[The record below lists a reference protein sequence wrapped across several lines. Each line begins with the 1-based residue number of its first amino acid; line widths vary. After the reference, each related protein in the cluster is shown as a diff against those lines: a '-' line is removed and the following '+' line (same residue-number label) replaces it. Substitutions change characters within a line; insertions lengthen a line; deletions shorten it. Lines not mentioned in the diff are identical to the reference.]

1 MNGFDLLPGPVAWRR
16 TGEAQDALVLDDWC
30 ASVGPAVVA
39 GPSLGNGDGDG
50 GVSTTLDSLVIVT
63 WNVHVGGGDLFGLV
77 NDLRQGVFTN
87 GQSVEHFVLLLQ
99 EAHRAG
105 VAVPRVPRAGAYPE
119 RILERPPSGERLDII
134 ETAARLGLYVLY
146 VPSMR
151 NGLSEPAED
160 RGNAILSTV
169 PLDQTAAI
177 ELPYEAQ
184 RRVAVAA
191 AVRGRDRSDSE
202 WSLRVVSAHLDSRS
216 RFTRILDSFGR
227 GRARQ
232 ARALSDALTEPAV
245 VVGADLNT
253 WSFERTESAV
263 ALLHASFE
271 DTPPASEPTYHGR
284 LSRKLDHFLARLPE
298 GWSASVRRAG
308 TPYGSDHYPLIGVVH
323 RDG

>member
-1 MNGFDLLPGPVAWRR
+1 
-16 TGEAQDALVLDDWC
+16 
-30 ASVGPAVVA
+30 
-39 GPSLGNGDGDG
+39 
-50 GVSTTLDSLVIVT
+50 
-63 WNVHVGGGDLFGLV
+63 
-77 NDLRQGVFTN
+77 
-87 GQSVEHFVLLLQ
+87 
-99 EAHRAG
+99 
-105 VAVPRVPRAGAYPE
+105 
-119 RILERPPSGERLDII
+119 
-134 ETAARLGLYVLY
+134 
-146 VPSMR
+146 
-151 NGLSEPAED
+151 
-160 RGNAILSTV
+160 
-169 PLDQTAAI
+169 
-177 ELPYEAQ
+177 
-184 RRVAVAA
+184 
-191 AVRGRDRSDSE
+191 
-202 WSLRVVSAHLDSRS
+202 VSAHLDSRS